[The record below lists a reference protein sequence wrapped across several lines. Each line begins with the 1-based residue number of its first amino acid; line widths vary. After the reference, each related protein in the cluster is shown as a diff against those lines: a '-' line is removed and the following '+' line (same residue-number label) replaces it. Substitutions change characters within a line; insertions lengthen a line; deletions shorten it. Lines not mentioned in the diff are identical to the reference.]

1 MNTEF
6 IAIHS
11 RVEVMGPEVLI
22 QRYVDAIKGQH
33 DPSSYMENY
42 SSTSSSS
49 TYDPIIY
56 YCK

>member
-1 MNTEF
+1 MDVVF
-6 IAIHS
+6 IATHS
-11 RVEVMGPEVLI
+11 RVEIMGSQALI

-42 SSTSSSS
+42 SLASSNSS
-49 TYDPIIY
+49 YDPIIY